1 MKISNLIFILLI
13 SLSSLSF
20 AQTNLSPASQEALAL
35 SEAYMQQALE
45 TYEKQYPDLALWKQ
59 ATAQAKEA
67 IRLEPGVLVPL
78 RQLAIIYSRSNWYG
92 PAFEAWQ
99 SFLNEGGQLDS
110 EAVPLFA
117 AVSSELGYTA
127 YQQNRLDDAL
137 QYYLTLIDIIPYD
150 KEGFVWAGRILLE
163 TEKPAQA
170 IAYWQTVTE
179 RDATDERA
187 KYFLKIAKAQAEWGI
202 KAATAFEEGITF
214 YNQADLQAARE
225 RFARAVAENEDYA
238 EAWAWLGRVEFEQT
252 NYSEASQYYAQANS
266 LEPSNE
272 TYAYFLQES
281 RRLNTN

>member
-1 MKISNLIFILLI
+1 MKFSNLILILLVSI
-13 SLSSLSF
+13 ASFSF

-67 IRLEPGVLVPL
+67 IRLEPNALEPL

-92 PAFEAWQ
+92 PAFETWQ
-99 SFLNEGGQLDS
+99 TFLAAGGQLDS
-110 EAVPLFA
+110 DAVPLFA
-117 AVSSELGYTA
+117 SVSSELGYTA
-127 YQQNRLDDAL
+127 YQQKRPEDAL
-137 QYYLTLIDIIPYD
+137 DYYLTLIDIVPYD

-163 TEKPAQA
+163 LGKPAQA

-202 KAATAFEEGITF
+202 RAATAFEEGITF

-238 EAWAWLGRVEFEQT
+238 EAWAWLGRVEFEQN
-252 NYSEASQYYAQANS
+252 NYSLASQYYAQANS
-266 LEPSNE
+266 LEPNNE